1 MFFST
6 PDLCD
11 QYDSLLQVMSPVF
24 KHFGGQSMFFGEVV
38 TAKCFEDNSVVK
50 SMLAEPGKGKVL
62 VVDGGSSMRCA
73 LLGDQIATRAVEN
86 QWAGI
91 VINGCVRDVTILKT
105 LPIGIMALAAHP
117 RKSIRRGEGQ
127 KQLEINLA
135 GVTLQS
141 GNYLYADE
149 NGVIISSESLPLTTT

>member
-11 QYDSLLQVMSPVF
+11 QYDALLQVMSPVF
-24 KHFGGQSMFFGEVV
+24 KHFGGQTHFCGEVV

-50 SMLAEPGKGKVL
+50 SILAEPGEGKVL
-62 VVDGGSSMRCA
+62 VVDGGGSLRCA

-91 VINGCVRDVTILKT
+91 VIYGCVRDVTILKT
-105 LPIGIMALAAHP
+105 LSIGIMGLTAHP

-127 KQLEINLA
+127 KQLEISLA
-135 GVTLQS
+135 GVNLQS

-149 NGVIISSESLPLTTT
+149 NGVIISPEPLSLTNS